1 MTNYRFSVW
10 NVLAPDKSVLQTF
23 VSKETAERFAD
34 EITSGMENDHGNFIA
49 VKEVKVYGGKT
60 NESN

>member
-1 MTNYRFSVW
+1 MTKYRFSVW

-23 VSKETAERFAD
+23 VSKETAERFVD

-49 VKEVKVYGGKT
+49 IKEVKVYGGNT

>member
-10 NVLAPDKSVLQTF
+10 SVLAPDKSTLLTF
-23 VSKETAERFAD
+23 VSKETAERFVD
-34 EITSGMENDHGNFIA
+34 GITSGMENDHGNFIA
-49 VKEVKVYGGKT
+49 IKEVKVYGGKT